1 MKDLIERQAAID
13 ALKNQMSDRNDLYNI
28 PVRRSIVILEQLP
41 SAKLKRDIPM
51 KPMETTDRIWGIPKR
66 QAVCPRC
73 DYYLGDIVFLGD
85 SKLDFK
91 VDDTYLEVKTPL
103 INLQLDIPEYV
114 KRKKVAPFS
123 STGRMARHMSQLGKS
138 LNRSEKAIFL
148 TCFIYDNPGFQVI
161 TRSTNYEEVKET
173 VEANVAKGVQTW
185 QANFKIT
192 PAEVTLEKYFQL
204 AL

>member
-85 SKLDFK
+85 SKS
-91 VDDTYLEVKTPL
+91 
-103 INLQLDIPEYV
+103 
-114 KRKKVAPFS
+114 KKIS
-123 STGRMARHMSQLGKS
+123 YCETCGQ
-138 LNRSEKAIFL
+138 AIDWEGWKF
-148 TCFIYDNPGFQVI
+148 D
-161 TRSTNYEEVKET
+161 E
-173 VEANVAKGVQTW
+173 
-185 QANFKIT
+185 
-192 PAEVTLEKYFQL
+192 
-204 AL
+204 

>member
-1 MKDLIERQAAID
+1 
-13 ALKNQMSDRNDLYNI
+13 
-28 PVRRSIVILEQLP
+28 
-41 SAKLKRDIPM
+41 
-51 KPMETTDRIWGIPKR
+51 
-66 QAVCPRC
+66 
-73 DYYLGDIVFLGD
+73 
-85 SKLDFK
+85 
-91 VDDTYLEVKTPL
+91 
-103 INLQLDIPEYV
+103 
-114 KRKKVAPFS
+114 
-123 STGRMARHMSQLGKS
+123 MARHMSELGKS